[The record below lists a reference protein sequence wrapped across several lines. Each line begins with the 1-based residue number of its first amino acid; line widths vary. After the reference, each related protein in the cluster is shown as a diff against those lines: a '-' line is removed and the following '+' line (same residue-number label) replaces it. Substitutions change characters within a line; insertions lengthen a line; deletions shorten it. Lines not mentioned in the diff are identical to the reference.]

1 VNVSPLCSGGQFGP
15 PKAALVQ
22 GDYKLLCYCFSVE
35 GIDNA
40 TSTGCQDDPD
50 FPGLFPLLYNIT
62 ADPSETTNLASQ
74 FPDVVKSMEARLGV
88 LALESVEPMQVR
100 LCAAMGKKGKGSGA
114 LARAACRHLCVWL
127 MMSHL
132 DVGNGGRMGYPLRSQ
147 QLTSLPPP
155 ALSRSLCFPH
165 SGPRRTRVLTTSAR
179 TARCTLLGRVPSCP
193 GPPGCEPS
201 SHGHRHGH
209 RIHAHIHTHINQS
222 INAHTLM
229 CP

>member
-1 VNVSPLCSGGQFGP
+1 LLSAFPLLIAQEFVVNVNPLCSGGQFGP

-100 LCAAMGKKGKGSGA
+100 LCAAMGKKGKGEWRTCACSMQTLGA
-114 LARAACRHLCVWL
+114 C
-127 MMSHL
+127 
-132 DVGNGGRMGYPLRSQ
+132 G
-147 QLTSLPPP
+147 
-155 ALSRSLCFPH
+155 
-165 SGPRRTRVLTTSAR
+165 
-179 TARCTLLGRVPSCP
+179 
-193 GPPGCEPS
+193 
-201 SHGHRHGH
+201 
-209 RIHAHIHTHINQS
+209 
-222 INAHTLM
+222 
-229 CP
+229 